1 MTSSIRTS
9 APGKLILIGEYAV
22 LEGWPAAVM
31 AVDRRAHVSLD
42 ASPGGRWSFFAPGL
56 VGAPAACSIDAR
68 GELTWEGDDC
78 ELGKRFALVAT
89 LMKKLAEAGI
99 IDPAALRRAAAVL
112 DTRAFFLDQ
121 HKLGLGSSAAL
132 TVALASALRRWAG
145 AEITTDDAWLQTLV
159 DLHRGVQGGRGSGVD
174 VAASLLGGVIR
185 YQLEAAADGSGHG
198 AGQVRSAETLTLPED
213 LRVLVAW
220 TGRSASTS
228 AYLERLQ
235 ARRGEEPRAVEA
247 VLAGL
252 GSIATEAV
260 DALEEDRSTTFL
272 QTVETFWS
280 GLEEL
285 ERLLGVPVLSEPHRR
300 LHELAASCGCVYK
313 PSGAGGGDLGVA
325 FTTDPEVAAAM
336 RRESTAAGFSCLD
349 LGPGHGVAPV
359 AVTWW

>member
-1 MTSSIRTS
+1 MTSSVRTS

-56 VGAPAACSIDAR
+56 VEAPAACSIDAR
-68 GELTWEGDDC
+68 GELTWEGDDR
-78 ELGKRFALVAT
+78 ELGMRFALVAT
-89 LMKKLAEAGI
+89 LMKGLAEKGI
-99 IDPAALRRAAAVL
+99 IDPGALEPAAAVL
-112 DTRAFFLDQ
+112 DTRAFFDGR

-132 TVALASALRRWAG
+132 AVALACALRTWASG
-145 AEITTDDAWLQTLV
+145 EFEPSDSWLRTLV

-174 VAASLLGGVIR
+174 VAASLLGGVLR
-185 YQLEAAADGSGHG
+185 FQLEARAAGSEKG
-198 AGQVRSAETLTLPED
+198 AGQVCVVEPLALPKD
-213 LRVLVAW
+213 LCMAVVW
-220 TGRSASTS
+220 SGRSASTT

-235 ARRGEEPRAVEA
+235 ARRGEEPHAVEA

-272 QTVETFWS
+272 QTVEAFWS

-359 AVTWW
+359 AVAWQ